1 VPLLWITLLSPLVL
15 LLLMMAMERV
25 ETGLQD
31 GEPQAHAAE

>member
-31 GEPQAHAAE
+31 AEPQGHAAE

>member
-25 ETGLQD
+25 ETGLED
-31 GEPQAHAAE
+31 REPQAHAAE